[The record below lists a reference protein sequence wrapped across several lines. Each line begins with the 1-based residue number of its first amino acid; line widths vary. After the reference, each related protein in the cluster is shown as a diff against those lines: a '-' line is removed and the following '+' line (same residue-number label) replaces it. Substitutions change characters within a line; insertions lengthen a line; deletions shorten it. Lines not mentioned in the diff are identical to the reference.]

1 MKLHSLHATDSM
13 FFVKSG
19 ELKETRGEG
28 NSKTESLRI
37 GRMKQDYEKNE
48 LGSSGI

>member
-1 MKLHSLHATDSM
+1 MKLHRLHATDSM

-28 NSKTESLRI
+28 NSETESLRI
-37 GRMKQDYEKNE
+37 ERMKQDYENSV
-48 LGSSGI
+48 LRVYN